1 MPSTSSPSS
10 GATVFVTGWGRERPL
25 RSRRR
30 QLDIGVG
37 QARRTAPAQLRYRG
51 RPRRPD
57 RLGAAVD
64 PRRSPLRRARGAGRA
79 GVVRVGLVPDRPQ
92 PAVLEVRRAR
102 GRAADHARR
111 DVPRAGRGAVRPDAV
126 RGRDRRAAGAG
137 VRAGDRRA
145 AHRDPGDGRDHPG
158 PDAGRGGA
166 AARPAV
172 GARTGAGVG
181 PVTTVAEP
189 ALQGPTRVHP
199 LTPFLKGW
207 GYLVATFLV
216 MAQNEGPR
224 SELRATLIATASGL
238 SRETLHPET
247 NEAPQRELLTVPT
260 QRLLGSTLL
269 SSTVV
274 ASGGGLATLV
284 AATMMSDHS
293 IGLFAGLPL
302 LLGVVQ
308 PIWKAVIG
316 NHGFTVYESPDG
328 LRTKRGLLDLQRQT
342 VPPGRVQGLVVSEPI
357 LWRLLGWAKVDLDI
371 AGVAGRGEVA
381 DLLHRVLPGLDLDGV
396 VMHRA
401 PDRAKWLRPV
411 GWRYLAY
418 GADDQV
424 LVTVRGWV
432 NRRTS
437 VVLHHKTQSVRATQG
452 PLQRRLRLAS
462 IHIDT
467 PQGPADA
474 VALHRDVADAASL
487 LHAQADRARQARRS
501 DEAGH
506 ARQV

>member
-1 MPSTSSPSS
+1 M
-10 GATVFVTGWGRERPL
+10 
-25 RSRRR
+25 
-30 QLDIGVG
+30 
-37 QARRTAPAQLRYRG
+37 
-51 RPRRPD
+51 
-57 RLGAAVD
+57 
-64 PRRSPLRRARGAGRA
+64 
-79 GVVRVGLVPDRPQ
+79 
-92 PAVLEVRRAR
+92 
-102 GRAADHARR
+102 
-111 DVPRAGRGAVRPDAV
+111 
-126 RGRDRRAAGAG
+126 
-137 VRAGDRRA
+137 
-145 AHRDPGDGRDHPG
+145 
-158 PDAGRGGA
+158 
-166 AARPAV
+166 
-172 GARTGAGVG
+172 
-181 PVTTVAEP
+181 TTVAEP

-224 SELRATLIATASGL
+224 SELRVALLALAAVFVLGVLLGGLSWWFTKYQLTADALRVDSGFLFRRTRIMRFDRIQAIDVAQPFVSRLFNLAELRMDVAGGGRSDGRLSYLKLADATRLRATLIATASGL

-371 AGVAGRGEVA
+371 AGVAGRVDIDESANGAQLLPVGGRGEVA